1 MTTLRAPHAA
11 RNTWTLVLVAAS
23 ALGLSTALTATGCD
37 DTRPNLMP
45 TGGGGAGGSSNT
57 GGTTT
62 TTTQDQAEILFN
74 GLVDEM
80 MTACGPC
87 HDAGG
92 IADTPFLKDPRYESI
107 TSWPGIVTKDIAESK
122 LLTHSVTGGGHGG
135 TNLDSASLKDT
146 LFPKVKA
153 WLTEEAKAIADTPVE
168 QKGKSVDPFAPILGF
183 NAVYLTSI
191 SSDFSGMAI
200 TFTANEL
207 TGTSLELTDIQVHTT
222 SKMGVHV
229 VHPLFSVYPK
239 GGNPNPDPA
248 DSFSNVDQYIDYGK
262 SDALGP
268 GTLILTNWKADGK
281 LQISFENI
289 ETYSSMSGM
298 GGAGGGGAGGG
309 CNDLGSFMTNA
320 KDQFNA
326 CLQCHGGANGQATS
340 AVDMTGLV
348 NDADVGA
355 ACAQIKNRVTPDD
368 PPSSQLFVTT
378 DPDGNAAH
386 PYKFGQNKTAF
397 NGFKSAVSTWISAE
411 K

>member
-153 WLTEEAKAIADTPVE
+153 WLAESQRNVALASFASLVVEAKHEVCPIAGAHGRKV
-168 QKGKSVDPFAPILGF
+168 
-183 NAVYLTSI
+183 TS
-191 SSDFSGMAI
+191 SPPGRR
-200 TFTANEL
+200 TCHR
-207 TGTSLELTDIQVHTT
+207 V
-222 SKMGVHV
+222 
-229 VHPLFSVYPK
+229 
-239 GGNPNPDPA
+239 A
-248 DSFSNVDQYIDYGK
+248 DSGQ
-262 SDALGP
+262 
-268 GTLILTNWKADGK
+268 TNEYQ
-281 LQISFENI
+281 LCHQFI
-289 ETYSSMSGM
+289 E
-298 GGAGGGGAGGG
+298 
-309 CNDLGSFMTNA
+309 
-320 KDQFNA
+320 
-326 CLQCHGGANGQATS
+326 
-340 AVDMTGLV
+340 
-348 NDADVGA
+348 
-355 ACAQIKNRVTPDD
+355 
-368 PPSSQLFVTT
+368 
-378 DPDGNAAH
+378 
-386 PYKFGQNKTAF
+386 
-397 NGFKSAVSTWISAE
+397 
-411 K
+411 